1 MEFEEEAP
9 ENNEILDPG
18 ALDLNDKSVMRENHI
33 QVSNMGEKYKVIT
46 YWYIASV
53 FVYSFNVLMQQKI

>member
-1 MEFEEEAP
+1 MMEFEEEAP

-33 QVSNMGEKYKVIT
+33 QVSNMGEKYKVIH
-46 YWYIASV
+46 ID
-53 FVYSFNVLMQQKI
+53 I